1 MCLRNFTQIRGLIR
15 PHMQAMPQI
24 VLASTSRYR
33 RELLARFG
41 LPFEVAAP
49 GVDETVLPNEAPQD
63 TARRLAEA
71 KARAVA
77 ARFPQAIV
85 IGSDQVAVLDGL
97 PLGKPG
103 DHATALRQLKSMR
116 GKEVA
121 FHTALCV
128 FRAGGERAQTRVV
141 PFYVRFR
148 DYSDAQIERYLE
160 REQPYDCAGSAR
172 AEGLGIALIAAMRG
186 DDPNALIGLPLIALT
201 EMLAAQ
207 GVSIL

>member
-1 MCLRNFTQIRGLIR
+1 
-15 PHMQAMPQI
+15 MPSDMKTTAQI

-33 RELLARFG
+33 RELLTRLG
-41 LPFEVAAP
+41 LPFEVASP
-49 GVDETVLPNEAPQD
+49 HVDETALPSEAPQD

-77 ARFPQAIV
+77 ARFPQAII
-85 IGSDQVAVLDGL
+85 IGSDQVAVLEGM

-103 DHATALRQLKSMR
+103 NHATALRQLKAMR

-121 FHTALCV
+121 FHTALCLCN
-128 FRAGGERAQTRVV
+128 AASGLAQTRVV

-148 DYSDAQIERYLE
+148 EYSDAQIERYLQ

-172 AEGLGIALIAAMRG
+172 CEGLGIALIAEMRG

-207 GVSIL
+207 GVNVL